1 MINVQECWLTVS
13 YRPLAYKRQQIEL
26 VFLTSG
32 CVQLSWMAPREIKA
46 SSKHSWSRS
55 VLCLILGLPLLF
67 NLSYPTLSFYK
78 ALWTA
83 KHKQQL
89 SAVL

>member
-26 VFLTSG
+26 IFLTSG

-46 SSKHSWSRS
+46 SPKHSWSRS
-55 VLCLILGLPLLF
+55 VLCLPLLF
-67 NLSYPTLSFYK
+67 NLSYPALSLYK